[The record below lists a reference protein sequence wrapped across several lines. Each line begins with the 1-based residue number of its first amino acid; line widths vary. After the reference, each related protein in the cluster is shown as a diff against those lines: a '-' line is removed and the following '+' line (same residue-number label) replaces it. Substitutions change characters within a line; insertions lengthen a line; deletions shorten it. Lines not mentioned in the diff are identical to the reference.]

1 METTKEKHATF
12 TPGPWV
18 IIPERNGVN
27 IQEKETNH
35 LVAHM
40 TMASVPDERLIAS
53 APEMYQLCKLLL
65 PIMQSIS
72 DSGHCY
78 GNSESRKGE
87 LADKLRELLAKVD
100 GSEG

>member
-12 TPGPWV
+12 TPKPWV

-35 LVAHM
+35 LIAHM

-53 APEMYQLCKLLL
+53 APEMLDALKNVKRALRMPVSLEAIRLLVDEA
-65 PIMQSIS
+65 I
-72 DSGHCY
+72 HKA
-78 GNSESRKGE
+78 E
-87 LADKLRELLAKVD
+87 AKVD
-100 GSEG
+100 GGEG